1 MRYLVAMV
9 FAFAGA
15 ILATMFLGTPVANF
29 VVDHLSFESPDDADN
44 LHMLTFVGTLQ
55 PTQTR
60 RLTVAVPRPRQPRL
74 PAGAICRDGAPS
86 ALGRRTPIG

>member
-44 LHMLTFVGTLQ
+44 LHMLTFVGTLAAGLIVGWLLGWIVGRVVS
-55 PTQTR
+55 PR
-60 RLTVAVPRPRQPRL
+60 KPVA
-74 PAGAICRDGAPS
+74 
-86 ALGRRTPIG
+86 